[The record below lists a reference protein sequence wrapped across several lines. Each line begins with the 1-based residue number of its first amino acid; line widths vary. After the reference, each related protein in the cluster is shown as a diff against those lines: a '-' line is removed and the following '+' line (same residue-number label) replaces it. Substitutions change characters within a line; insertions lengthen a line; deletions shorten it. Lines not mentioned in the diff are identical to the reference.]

1 MAGSLDNGKPMVLGA
16 ADYDYLILAKGKRK
30 TEIWLSPQGS
40 MPPAEIAK
48 ELRQI
53 AAWIEDVQVDRD

>member
-16 ADYDYLILAKGKRK
+16 EDYDYLILAKGEKK
-30 TEIWLSPQGS
+30 TEIWLSPQGP
-40 MPPAEIAK
+40 MHPIDIAK

-53 AAWIEDVQVDRD
+53 AAWIEEVQVDR